1 MGPTHRCPRSRASVR
16 KANRPGPWGLP
27 RAPWREHSSRDDWQ
41 AGRERTVVCVRC
53 ECLDRKFDAR
63 SLRDTARPIS
73 IGKFKNGDG
82 APTAALPKVC
92 KTSSED
98 RQAVDAE

>member
-1 MGPTHRCPRSRASVR
+1 
-16 KANRPGPWGLP
+16 
-27 RAPWREHSSRDDWQ
+27 
-41 AGRERTVVCVRC
+41 VCVRC
-53 ECLDRKFDAR
+53 GCLKRNLEAR

-82 APTAALPKVC
+82 APTAALPKVS